1 MWRWALAVL
10 LIILLPCG
18 NAKAALEG
26 LEDGKTYTQ
35 EELEAIAKQQ
45 MGEGYQEYLAG
56 KASIPELQNQIETEQ
71 QNYKEQ
77 QNKLNEK
84 VRAGL
89 ITDKEYNQQSKELK
103 KNTDDRIKKL
113 EKEVDKQED
122 AVKDFEKEFEKIQKD
137 INKQLE
143 KQQKEAEKAAEA
155 QRKAEEK
162 AAKAQQKLED
172 KATKQNEKLQ
182 AAVAECQA
190 MNASPEKRWECEEKA
205 RKKYGLSDEQQQ
217 ALDEKQAREQ
227 AQKEAQEKAE
237 QEKKEQQA
245 ADEYLKD
252 LQGIEDN
259 EDEEE
264 EGEWDFPDQKD
275 GKPQIPGV
283 DVDESPDG
291 SDPLSSSDG
300 NATGSGLTGVCA
312 NAGNIFKQIA
322 CKVMMFLIDLRV
334 LAYIISGFGM
344 VMFAWAAIFNK
355 ISWKHFSQIAIGLF
369 MLSMIGPFIT
379 YFTGYEDIEKNLE
392 YGNYLGGKYNPIQG
406 AAEVQCPDGA
416 TDCTPDTDIA
426 GTITLPELEVTAPKK
441 KWSIKDLK
449 GSIQSGL
456 NLIRSGYNAYQSA
469 KQVVNDVKTEAQN
482 IGNAIKNSGGGLD
495 GILNAASQV
504 AGAANRL
511 SFDMKTG
518 MNGIAMQV
526 ANAANAAQDLTAT
539 NEEREARQ
547 NIRVNG
553 DESGNK
559 TTNAVTEW
567 LSASGDGGKALS
579 KLNDATNMVGKAA
592 TATGKA
598 TTAGHEGQKIGG
610 NGGFGEVVGGIFA
623 AGTAVSEGMGI
634 YADAQ
639 QQKAQ
644 QQTQAQTQSQTPAQ
658 QAQQQAQ
665 SSPTQTPAQ
674 QAQQQAQSS
683 PTQSPAQQA
692 QQQAQSSPTQSPAQQ
707 AQQQAQSQSS
717 TSSQQP
723 TQVAS
728 AVSDS
733 AVGAVSSDVSSSAV
747 SAGVVDPAASR
758 TGTSSEPTSSSSDDD
773 DDWGFAKIKRQE
785 REKAEKE
792 AQEKQQQQE
801 QLEQQKQQEK
811 EKALAQQKEFVNSLP
826 TEEVETPDAQLEQML
841 ANREAAN
848 NLPAEEPET
857 TDAQIEQMV
866 AAKNAEKD
874 ALKKRVDE
882 GREARSQAINNMSEE
897 QKKQISEV
905 KSIVNDYIWPEQVNT
920 TENATNQ
927 ANVLMEVAG
936 DKVKA
941 ACGGSSECVILAI
954 GQAFGWKYP
963 TNCFYAEDGS
973 IICERY

>member
-1 MWRWALAVL
+1 MWRWAFAVL
-10 LIILLPCG
+10 FIILLPCG
-18 NAKAALEG
+18 NAEAALEG
-26 LEDGKTYTQ
+26 LEDGRTYTQ
-35 EELEAIAKQQ
+35 EELEALAKQQ

-56 KASIPELQNQIETEQ
+56 KSSIPELQNQIETEQ

-103 KNTDDRIKKL
+103 KTTEDRIKKL
-113 EKEVDKQED
+113 EKEVDKQEK

-137 INKQLE
+137 INKRLE

-237 QEKKEQQA
+237 EEKKKQQA
-245 ADEYLKD
+245 ADEYLKG
-252 LQGIEDN
+252 LQGIED
-259 EDEEE
+259 EDDEE

-283 DVDESPDG
+283 DVDETPDE
-291 SDPLSSSDG
+291 SDPLASSDG
-300 NATGSGLTGVCA
+300 NATGRGLTGVCA

-392 YGNYLGGKYNPIQG
+392 YGNYLGGNYNPIQG

-567 LSASGDGGKALS
+567 LSASGDGGKALG

-658 QAQQQAQ
+658 QAQQQVQ
-665 SSPTQTPAQ
+665 STQA
-674 QAQQQAQSS
+674 
-683 PTQSPAQQA
+683 QSPAQQA
-692 QQQAQSSPTQSPAQQ
+692 QQQAQSTQAQSPAQQ
-707 AQQQAQSQSS
+707 AQQQAQSQPS

-733 AVGAVSSDVSSSAV
+733 AVGVASSEVSSSAV
-747 SAGVVDPAASR
+747 SDGVVDPAAFR
-758 TGTSSEPTSSSSDDD
+758 TGTSTESTSSSSANDD

-801 QLEQQKQQEK
+801 QLEQLEQQKQQEK
-811 EKALAQQKEFVNSLP
+811 ETALAQQKEFVNSLP
-826 TEEVETPDAQLEQML
+826 TDEVETPDAQLEQML
-841 ANREAAN
+841 ANREAAQQQQELIN

-857 TDAQIEQMV
+857 PDAQIEQMV